1 MEACPIKH
9 IAEAEHPSAGE
20 LIIAANL
27 PAASKARI
35 VCREVSKTKT
45 EIRLAAAKY
54 PADVGAD
61 VTSGPSNWRRRRRRC
76 WRRLAGQIGRH
87 SLTSSQTDGGGK
99 QRQ

>member
-54 PADVGAD
+54 PADVFGVELSPVNVRDAGEIERAVALTVPPSVLARAD
-61 VTSGPSNWRRRRRRC
+61 EV
-76 WRRLAGQIGRH
+76 
-87 SLTSSQTDGGGK
+87 
-99 QRQ
+99 